1 VLTVYLLDY
10 ESAIDRMRERV
21 RESEDARRL
30 ALARPRDHEAVT
42 VRRRLA
48 LGLASV
54 SRASAAGVRRLD
66 ACLADDLVAHVAAN
80 R

>member
-1 VLTVYLLDY
+1 MYLLDY
-10 ESAIDRMRERV
+10 ELALDRMRERT
-21 RESEDARRL
+21 SEGETARRH
-30 ALARPRDHEAVT
+30 ALAEPSDRDPVT

-48 LGLASV
+48 LALAGV

-66 ACLADDLVAHVAAN
+66 ACLADDLAGQFAAN

>member
-1 VLTVYLLDY
+1 MYLLDY

-21 RESEDARRL
+21 REREEGHRL
-30 ALARPRDHEAVT
+30 ASAGLRDHDAVT

-48 LGLASV
+48 LALASV

-66 ACLADDLVAHVAAN
+66 ACLADDLVASVAAN

>member
-1 VLTVYLLDY
+1 MYLLDY
-10 ESAIDRMRERV
+10 DLAIDLVRERSTK
-21 RESEDARRL
+21 REEARLL
-30 ALARPRDHEAVT
+30 ALAALRERDRSP

-48 LGLASV
+48 LALAGV

-66 ACLADDLVAHVAAN
+66 TCLADDLVGRLASN

>member
-1 VLTVYLLDY
+1 MYLLDY
-10 ESAIDRMRERV
+10 ELAIDRMRERA
-21 RESEDARRL
+21 SEGDKARLL
-30 ALARPRDHEAVT
+30 ALAGQREHDAVR

-48 LGLASV
+48 LALAGV

-66 ACLADDLVAHVAAN
+66 ACLADDLGRQIAPT

>member
-1 VLTVYLLDY
+1 MYLLDY

-21 RESEDARRL
+21 SESEARRL
-30 ALARPRDHEAVT
+30 ALAGRRDHDAVT

-48 LGLASV
+48 LALASV